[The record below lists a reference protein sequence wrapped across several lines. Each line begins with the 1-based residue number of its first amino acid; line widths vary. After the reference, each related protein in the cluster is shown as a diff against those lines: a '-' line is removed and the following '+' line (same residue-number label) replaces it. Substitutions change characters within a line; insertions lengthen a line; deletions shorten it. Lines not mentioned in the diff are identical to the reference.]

1 MTRSRWRRYVAA
13 AAGIGLIAIV
23 LSGTSAGPAI
33 AQTFKPVMALIVN
46 DVNNPVPTRVVGSTL
61 THVGRPVSDIVQLTW
76 NSSDTCFKR
85 QSPAGVLESDCYIP
99 PNGRS
104 LVITDVQWRAHY
116 GVLSRPGAYGDVV
129 FVLPSGTIA
138 YSFSAL
144 IDAEQF
150 VSGFQGLQT
159 GFVFHPDLLVV
170 PFDAVARVYGYVV
183 PSE

>member
-1 MTRSRWRRYVAA
+1 METLRRGGGRHRADCDRAERYQRRTGDRADVQAGDGAHRQRCQQPGAHSRGR
-13 AAGIGLIAIV
+13 L
-23 LSGTSAGPAI
+23 
-33 AQTFKPVMALIVN
+33 
-46 DVNNPVPTRVVGSTL
+46 DL